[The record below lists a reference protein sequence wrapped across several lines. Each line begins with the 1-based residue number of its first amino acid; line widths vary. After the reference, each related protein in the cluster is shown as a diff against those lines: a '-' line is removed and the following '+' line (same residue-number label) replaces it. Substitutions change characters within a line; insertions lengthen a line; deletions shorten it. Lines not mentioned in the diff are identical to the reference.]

1 MNLVGLLLFSLVVV
15 GIFIY
20 GLLMFFKYKDKAT
33 GLFFTGMAILVA
45 VIGLL
50 TSPLV
55 SQDLSPELG
64 GGQVHNEMYQKNYS
78 PVSKPEV
85 VTKERDI
92 LEESKQRLQSSIPS
106 D

>member
-1 MNLVGLLLFSLVVV
+1 MNLVELLLFSLGVI
-15 GIFIY
+15 GLFAY
-20 GLLMFFKYKDKAT
+20 GLVLYFKHKDKIT
-33 GLFFTGMAILVA
+33 GSYLMGFAGLVA
-45 VIGLL
+45 IIGLL

-78 PVSKPEV
+78 EVSKPV
-85 VTKERDI
+85 VSAKERDI
-92 LEESKQRLQSSIPS
+92 LEESKQRMKSSIPT